1 MSDKSSNPH
10 LSDEAARIGQEW
22 ARDIHKDLVKK
33 GLRSEDDDEEETPD
47 IVQEVKEVIQ
57 EVSEKT
63 TEE

>member
-10 LSDEAARIGQEW
+10 LNDEAARVAQEW

-57 EVSEKT
+57 EVSEKNS
-63 TEE
+63 EE

>member
-10 LSDEAARIGQEW
+10 LNDEAARIAQEW

-33 GLRSEDDDEEETPD
+33 GLRIEDDDEETPD

-63 TEE
+63 SEE

>member
-10 LSDEAARIGQEW
+10 LNDEAARIAQEW

-33 GLRSEDDDEEETPD
+33 GLRIEDDDEETLD

-63 TEE
+63 SEE

>member
-10 LSDEAARIGQEW
+10 LNDEAARITQEW

-33 GLRSEDDDEEETPD
+33 GLRSEEDDEEETPD

-63 TEE
+63 SEE